1 MNQTDPFDLE
11 RFVQAQDPLFAGV
24 EAELGAGRK
33 RTHWMWFVFP
43 QLRGLGRS
51 EMARYYGLASLDE
64 AKAYLV
70 HPILGPRLT
79 LCTNL
84 VLAIENASLRQ
95 IFGTPDD
102 QKFRSSMTLF
112 ELAAGETNPIFEQ
125 ALQRYCN
132 GERDEQTVAIF
143 GR

>member
-11 RFVQAQDPLFAGV
+11 RFVQAQDPLFAGG

-43 QLRGLGRS
+43 QVRGLGRS
-51 EMARYYGLASLDE
+51 EMARYYGVTSLDE
-64 AKAYLV
+64 AKAYLA

-79 LCTNL
+79 LCANL

-95 IFGTPDD
+95 IFGSPDD
-102 QKFRSSMTLF
+102 LKFRSSMTLF
-112 ELAAGETNPIFEQ
+112 ALAAGETNPIFEQ